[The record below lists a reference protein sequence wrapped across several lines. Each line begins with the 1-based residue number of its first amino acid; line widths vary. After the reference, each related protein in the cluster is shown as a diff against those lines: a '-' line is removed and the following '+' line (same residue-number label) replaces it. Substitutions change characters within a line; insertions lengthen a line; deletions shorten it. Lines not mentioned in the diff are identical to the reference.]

1 MGMTHADSSFILFD
15 GTKLCERRYYL
26 RTSSI
31 VVWAFLS
38 CRWAG
43 GGRGEE
49 GNGKL
54 GTYSEGFP
62 QYNKLGSVRHECEL
76 QGVMT
81 S

>member
-1 MGMTHADSSFILFD
+1 MTVCSTSGRTEKHVGKNTGCSWYKFSEFKSLETSDS
-15 GTKLCERRYYL
+15 EQRNEW
-26 RTSSI
+26 
-31 VVWAFLS
+31 VQ
-38 CRWAG
+38 
-43 GGRGEE
+43 

-54 GTYSEGFP
+54 GNTSEGFH